1 MVGSKLVTEVVPAYS
16 GNYNNSRFGN
26 QVKKITVHHM
36 AARWTAKRCGQSFQ
50 AKGREASSHYG
61 IGYEGELAQYVSE
74 DHTAW
79 TDKNRTSNRTSIT
92 IECANEST
100 GDPWRV
106 SDKTVDTL
114 VLLMV
119 DIAKRYG
126 FGTFVK
132 GKNLTWHQ
140 MYAATACPGPYLLS
154 KLDEIIA
161 RANAILQEETK
172 PPKEEAAPQP
182 TPTPPKEE
190 VVPQPTPTPPK
201 EEVVPQPKPQPSEGE
216 VADPDAGSKE
226 AFLELLMMWLKK
238 WLRSI
243 LDGLE

>member
-1 MVGSKLVTEVVPAYS
+1 MVGSNLVKEFVPAYS
-16 GNYNNSRFGN
+16 GNYNQGRFGN

-36 AARWTAKRCGQSFQ
+36 AARWTAKRCGESFQ

-74 DHTAW
+74 EDTAW
-79 TDKNRTSNRTSIT
+79 TDSNRTSNRTSIT
-92 IECANEST
+92 IECANESM

-132 GKNLTWHQ
+132 GTNLTWHQ
-140 MYAATACPGPYLLS
+140 MYSATACPGPYLLS
-154 KLDEIIA
+154 KLDEIIG
-161 RANAILQEETK
+161 RANAILAGETK
-172 PPKEEAAPQP
+172 PPKEEAAPP
-182 TPTPPKEE
+182 KEEPAPPKEE
-190 VVPQPTPTPPK
+190 AASPKEEPTPQPTPTPS
-201 EEVVPQPKPQPSEGE
+201 PSEGN
-216 VADPDAGSKE
+216 VADPDAGGKE
-226 AFLELLMMWLKK
+226 AFLELLMVWLKK
-238 WLRSI
+238 WIRSI
-243 LDGLE
+243 LDRLE

>member
-1 MVGSKLVTEVVPAYS
+1 MVGSYLVKEIVPADS
-16 GNYNNSRFGN
+16 GNYGKGRYGNSV
-26 QVKKITVHHM
+26 QKITIHHM
-36 AARWTAKRCGQSFQ
+36 AARWTAKRCGESFQ

-74 DHTAW
+74 EDTAW

-106 SDKTVDTL
+106 SDKTIDML
-114 VLLMV
+114 VRLMV
-119 DIAKRYG
+119 DIAKRYQ

-161 RANAILQEETK
+161 RANAILTGETN
-172 PPKEEAAPQP
+172 PPKEEAI
-182 TPTPPKEE
+182 PPKEE
-190 VVPQPTPTPPK
+190 GTQTAPTPS
-201 EEVVPQPKPQPSEGE
+201 EEN
-216 VADPDAGSKE
+216 VADPDAGDKE
-226 AFLELLMMWLKK
+226 AFLELLMLWLKK
-238 WLRSI
+238 WIRSI
-243 LDGLE
+243 LEQL